1 MIHWNYVLGEI
12 FRRWRR
18 TSVSVSLI
26 AFSIGVLF
34 VVNTIGTSFQQAFRA
49 PLDDVGATLTVQR
62 SGDVPEKMEGAVL
75 PCSVAPIHQD
85 EVRKIAQLPGIQ
97 SANEAL
103 LIWHF
108 GPEGFR
114 IVVGLRSN
122 DESGPALL
130 KKALMSG
137 RFLDEANPKA
147 AVVDLSFAR
156 TEGLEVGQTLKLQDS
171 TFEIAGIV
179 DSSLISQLAAAQIYV
194 TLPEARRLAVN
205 SPSVKAVHKFGN
217 EDSNVLFVR
226 ADRDKTDELAKQIK
240 EIMGEKATVSTPASF
255 TEILGGVF
263 ALTDRFSWMMS
274 ALSLAVAFVL
284 VARTTA
290 ANVRERRPEIGT
302 MKTIGWTTRDIIRQM
317 GLETVVIVVLGAL
330 GGVLLGICAANA
342 LSLVTISIPIPW
354 DMSPRPHF
362 LPGGG
367 DQLMR
372 DVRLSVS
379 ISPLLVASA
388 LFASLLI
395 GVGSAWAMSRSVT
408 RLKPS
413 EVLRYE

>member
-12 FRRWRR
+12 FRRSRR

-26 AFSIGVLF
+26 AFSIGALI
-34 VVNTIGTSFQQAFRA
+34 VVNTLGTSFQQAFRA
-49 PLDDVGATLTVQR
+49 PLEDVGATLTVQR
-62 SGDVPEKMEGAVL
+62 SGDVPEKMEGPVL
-75 PCSVAPIHQD
+75 PCSVAPIYGD
-85 EVRKIAQLPGIQ
+85 EVQKIRQLPGIQ
-97 SANEAL
+97 SAGEAL
-103 LIWHF
+103 LFWDF
-108 GPEGFR
+108 EAEGLR
-114 IVVGLRSN
+114 IVVGMRPN

-130 KKALMSG
+130 KKALVAG
-137 RFLDEANPKA
+137 KFLDESNPKA

-156 TEGLEVGQTLKLQDS
+156 NERLEVGQMLKLQGS
-171 TFEIAGIV
+171 TFEIVGIV
-179 DSSLISQLAAAQIYV
+179 DSSLISQLAAGQVYT
-194 TLPEARRLAVN
+194 TLSEARRLAMD
-205 SPSVKAVHKFGN
+205 SPSVKAVHRFGDG
-217 EDSNVLFVR
+217 DSNVLFIR

-240 EIMGEKATVSTPASF
+240 EMMGEKATVSTPASF
-255 TEILGGVF
+255 TEMLGGVF

-274 ALSLAVAFVL
+274 VLSLAVAFVL
-284 VARTTA
+284 VARTTV

-302 MKTIGWTTRDIIRQM
+302 MKTIGWTKGDIIRQM
-317 GLETVVIVVLGAL
+317 GSETVIIVALGAL
-330 GGVLLGICAANA
+330 GGVILGFCAAKA

-362 LPGGG
+362 MPGGG
-367 DQLMR
+367 DQLTR

-395 GVGSAWAMSRSVT
+395 GVGSAWAMARSVT